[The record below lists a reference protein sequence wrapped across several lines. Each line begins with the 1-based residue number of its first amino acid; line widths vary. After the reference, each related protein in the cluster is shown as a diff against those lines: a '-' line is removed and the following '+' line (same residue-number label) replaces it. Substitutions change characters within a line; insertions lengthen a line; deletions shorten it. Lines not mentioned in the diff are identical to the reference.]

1 MGKRAR
7 SLSESITENIQNSAH
22 AVAEAGQEAVTRSS
36 NAIQNSAHVIA
47 EAGQEAVTRSSNAI
61 QYVLHYDQLPQ
72 WMKVDTHIKRGYR
85 PQLGSYRHCF
95 WSLFYLHN
103 ESINIWS
110 HLLPAICYLALLLK
124 LDVETIHSGI
134 KIRAIDKA
142 VFQLYVVCTVG
153 CLLLSAIY
161 HGTNSHSEHISRC
174 FLKLDYLGIVLH
186 VVGTNISAAYFGL
199 HGHPLVQSL
208 YILFLVVCAA
218 RAFYLLLR
226 NDIDGPGAVLQRYTI
241 LHLCHHIS

>member
-1 MGKRAR
+1 MTKHVRT
-7 SLSESITENIQNSAH
+7 LSESITNNIQVSAH

-36 NAIQNSAHVIA
+36 NAIQHI
-47 EAGQEAVTRSSNAI
+47 
-61 QYVLHYDQLPQ
+61 LHYEQLPN
-72 WMKVDTHIKRGYR
+72 WMKNDSHIKFGYR
-85 PQLGSYRHCF
+85 RQLGSFSDCF

-103 ESINIWS
+103 ESVNIWS
-110 HLLPAICYLALLLK
+110 HLLPAIGYLVLLLK
-124 LDVETIHSGI
+124 LDVETIHSGA
-134 KIRAIDKA
+134 KIQAIDKA

-186 VVGTNISAAYFGL
+186 VMGTIISAAYFGL
-199 HGHPLVQSL
+199 YGNPLSQSF

-241 LHLCHHIS
+241 IHLCHHIS